1 MTKYQAKSYKTRVEI
16 DLQYQGLIPD
26 PCQLTWRSL
35 NLSLSDHSPLNSMS
49 NLMFDQPLHQPK
61 KLFALA
67 ERKDAP
73 F

>member
-16 DLQYQGLIPD
+16 DLHYQGLIPD

-49 NLMFDQPLHQPK
+49 IM
-61 KLFALA
+61 KLDVRPTTASA
-67 ERKDAP
+67 EKIVYTRLE
-73 F
+73 